1 MPIRDEE
8 KARYPKDWPEISRR
22 IREREGNR
30 CKWCK
35 APNGE
40 AVVRAEDGSSYM
52 LAEGQVHDAATGE
65 YLGRARGSEYPGYRM
80 VKIVL
85 TVAHLDH
92 RPENVADDNLA
103 ALCQRCHLHY
113 DRHHHASTRRSRK
126 AVADLFGGSQ
136 G

>member
-8 KARYPKDWPEISRR
+8 KARYPNDWPEISRR
-22 IREREGNR
+22 IREREANK

-40 AVVRAEDGSSYM
+40 VVDRASDGSSYM
-52 LAEGQVHDAATGE
+52 LMGGEVFDAKTGD
-65 YLGRARGSEYPGYRM
+65 YLGMARGSEYPGGKF

-92 RPENVADDNLA
+92 QPENCSDDNLA

-113 DRHHHASTRRSRK
+113 DRHHHANTRRSRK
-126 AVADLFGGSQ
+126 AVADLFEPPQ
-136 G
+136 